1 MPLLWSG
8 NPDLDMNLLNAA
20 KKKIFKS
27 SIDQYTNIGDI
38 QSNIQPSQSQMNEY
52 FLRITTV
59 IKQLNQQLRAVIN
72 GADPDRVALE
82 FGPIIT
88 EFANEFDNKIFPVY
102 NYFNPQQNEL
112 IKNVLL
118 DFELLVELIKY
129 PNLANMNARQRAQ
142 GGYGQVIDN
151 FVETVPEQLSN
162 MTIAIQSYS
171 PLKINLRKGRK
182 LLPDEEEIQGGYISG
197 GSRNKGQ
204 KYPEIRFL

>member
-1 MPLLWSG
+1 MPLLYA
-8 NPDLDMNLLNAA
+8 NYPDLDANLLNAA

-27 SIDQYTNIGDI
+27 SVDQYTNIGDI
-38 QSNIQPSQSQMNEY
+38 QSNIQPTQSQMNEY
-52 FLRITTV
+52 FLKITTV

-72 GADPDRVALE
+72 GADPDKVALE

-88 EFANEFDNKIFPVY
+88 EFGNEFDNKIFPVY

-112 IKNVLL
+112 IKNSLL
-118 DFELLVELIKY
+118 DFELLVEEIKY
-129 PNLANMNARQRAQ
+129 GN
-142 GGYGQVIDN
+142 YGQVIDN

-162 MTIAIQSYS
+162 MTIAILSYS

-182 LLPDEEEIQGGYISG
+182 LLTDEEEVQGGYISG

-204 KYPEIRFL
+204 KLPEIRFR

>member
-8 NPDLDMNLLNAA
+8 NSDLESNLLNAA

-27 SIDQYTNIGDI
+27 AVDQYTNIGDI
-38 QSNIQPSQSQMNEY
+38 QSNVQPTQSKMNEF

-59 IKQLNQQLRAVIN
+59 IKQLNQQLRSVIN
-72 GADPDRVALE
+72 GADPDKVALD
-82 FGPIIT
+82 FGSIIT

-112 IKNVLL
+112 IKNELLKYELL
-118 DFELLVELIKY
+118 DEEIRY
-129 PNLANMNARQRAQ
+129 GN
-142 GGYGQVIDN
+142 YGQVIDN

-162 MTIAIQSYS
+162 ITIAILSYS

-182 LLPDEEEIQGGYISG
+182 LLTDEEEEIQGGYISG

-204 KYPEIRFL
+204 KYPEIRFR